1 MDVNL
6 EKLNNEYLKGRVV
19 PFIGAG
25 LSTPFKIPTWKE
37 LIEIIA
43 QKHATGE
50 KEFVIKSVDVL
61 LERYDFW
68 EAINQLK
75 LFLMLSDQD
84 IQSEVVRIINEKRVD
99 LHDDSLHNYL
109 DLAKMDFNLYLTT
122 NYENLLFK
130 YVQCDTPI
138 LMKDIDFS
146 TQELFDTK
154 RILHLHGITSNSGSI
169 VLSRQSYQELYDNN
183 KYNELLKQVTG
194 TKTLL
199 FMGFS
204 FEDQFIRELIKNHRQ
219 YFKANHYIIL
229 DNPSNEKS
237 RVLKEEYGLITI
249 KYNSKNS
256 SHSEEIR
263 KILAHIS
270 EIKKDETSARV
281 TQEIE
286 LNKKV
291 QNVVLGAQIDDFI
304 QDVETN
310 LFYQKLK
317 IEDIET
323 DLLELSKAF
332 YVAAEI
338 YIRDLKLNGM
348 SVDVINAI
356 LAKVLIKYKER
367 YRDTYNKNGKNSNEF
382 LDAVHETLEKFD
394 FGRLSNL
401 FSENE
406 VSDEDEKRGLV
417 HILTNEEKIN
427 IWWGENR
434 IK

>member
-1 MDVNL
+1 
-6 EKLNNEYLKGRVV
+6 
-19 PFIGAG
+19 
-25 LSTPFKIPTWKE
+25 
-37 LIEIIA
+37 
-43 QKHATGE
+43 
-50 KEFVIKSVDVL
+50 
-61 LERYDFW
+61 
-68 EAINQLK
+68 
-75 LFLMLSDQD
+75 
-84 IQSEVVRIINEKRVD
+84 
-99 LHDDSLHNYL
+99 
-109 DLAKMDFNLYLTT
+109 MDFNLYLTT

-130 YVQCDTPI
+130 YVQCDILPI

-146 TQELFDTK
+146 TQELFDAK
-154 RILHLHGITSNSGSI
+154 RILHLHGYTSNSGSI
-169 VLSRQSYQELYDNN
+169 VLSRESYQELYANN

-219 YFKANHYIIL
+219 YFKGNHYIIL
-229 DNPSNEKS
+229 DNPSEDKS
-237 RVLKEEYGLITI
+237 RVLKEEYGLITV
-249 KYNSKNS
+249 KYNSHNS

-270 EIKKDETSARV
+270 EIKKDETYAAV
-281 TQEIE
+281 QEKGLDSKI
-286 LNKKV
+286 
-291 QNVVLGAQIDDFI
+291 QNVVLGAQIDDFN
-304 QDVETN
+304 QDVESN

-317 IEDIET
+317 IEDIEA

-348 SVDVINAI
+348 SVDVINAV

-382 LDAVHETLEKFD
+382 LDAVHETLENFD

-406 VSDEDEKRGLV
+406 VSDEDEKRGLI

-427 IWWGENR
+427 IWWGKNR